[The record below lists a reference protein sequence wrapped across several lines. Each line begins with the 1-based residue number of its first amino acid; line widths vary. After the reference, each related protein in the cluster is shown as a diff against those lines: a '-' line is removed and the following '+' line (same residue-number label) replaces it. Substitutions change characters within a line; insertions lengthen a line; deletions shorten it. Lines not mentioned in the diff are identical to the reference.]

1 MRAIAEGSRC
11 EATVDGTGW
20 SRADFMRGFVAMA
33 PLWVGAIP
41 VGIAYGLAARNAG
54 LSAVETVLM
63 SLTVFSAAAQLS
75 AVSLIDDG
83 APLVV
88 LIATAVALNVQL
100 LLIGLAVGRQA
111 RVSAA
116 PRVVSAYFLTDGAY
130 GVVLAGGKPTLSG
143 LLGAGVSMF
152 LAWNI
157 GTAIGVMAGDAMPDP
172 RRLGV
177 DLIAPLMFLVVLV
190 PLLRG
195 RAALA
200 VALVAGV
207 VALLLVQVVPVGAAV
222 LGAGLVGSVTGAW
235 LARSEGVEER
245 TE

>member
-1 MRAIAEGSRC
+1 
-11 EATVDGTGW
+11 
-20 SRADFMRGFVAMA
+20 MA

-54 LSAVETVLM
+54 LSAVEAVLM

-83 APLVV
+83 APVVV
-88 LIATAVALNVQL
+88 LVATAVALNLQL

-111 RVSAA
+111 RVSAVLRA
-116 PRVVSAYFLTDGAY
+116 VSAYFLTDGAY
-130 GVVLAGGKPTLSG
+130 GVVIAGGRLTISG

-157 GTAIGVMAGDAMPDP
+157 GTAIGVMAGDAIPDP

-177 DLIAPLMFLVVLV
+177 DLIAPMMFLVVLV

-195 RAALA
+195 RAALV

-207 VALLLVQVVPVGAAV
+207 VALLLMRVVPVGAAV
-222 LGAGLVGSVTGAW
+222 LGAGLVGSVTGAC
-235 LARSEGVEER
+235 LVRSEGVEER